1 MSLKL
6 IFYFSYSTLCI
17 TMPEV
22 VASLSNIGTLPMDL
36 FTNIFILLMSPLIAD
51 AKADQSSAKFGLLAK
66 TRQKLD

>member
-1 MSLKL
+1 
-6 IFYFSYSTLCI
+6 
-17 TMPEV
+17 MPEV